1 MNPYTPPP
9 QFASQSPQSAGD
21 DWDVNFDEVE
31 AIESN
36 LIPNGKYRMML
47 EKVSQERVKNGD
59 NAGKPMLKCQ
69 FTVTDEKQHGR
80 KVFMNFAPHVYYQ
93 VGLIKGLATA
103 TKTPIQNG
111 SFYSTVLSLIGKE
124 FMATIG
130 VAKNNDPS
138 HSDQNTIT
146 AFKPLPVSQYQPQPA
161 PQQTYPVQPQEPIR
175 TGETAFDANGK
186 PIFKATDGRWYYS

>member
-1 MNPYTPPP
+1 MNNE
-9 QFASQSPQSAGD
+9 
-21 DWDVNFDEVE
+21 WDVNFDEVE

-36 LIPNGKYRMML
+36 LIPNGKYRMAL
-47 EKVSQERVKNGD
+47 EKVSQAKVKNGD
-59 NAGKPMLKCQ
+59 NVGKPMLNCQ
-69 FTVTDEKQHGR
+69 FTITDDKQRGR

-103 TKTPIQNG
+103 TKTPVQNG
-111 SFYSTVLSLIGKE
+111 SFYSTVLSLIDKE

-146 AFKPLPVSQYQPQPA
+146 AFKALPTNQSQSAPAAYQP
-161 PQQTYPVQPQEPIR
+161 PQQAYAPVQPQPPIR
-175 TGETAFDANGK
+175 TGETAIAENGK
-186 PIFKATDGRWYYS
+186 PIFRATDGQWYYSQ